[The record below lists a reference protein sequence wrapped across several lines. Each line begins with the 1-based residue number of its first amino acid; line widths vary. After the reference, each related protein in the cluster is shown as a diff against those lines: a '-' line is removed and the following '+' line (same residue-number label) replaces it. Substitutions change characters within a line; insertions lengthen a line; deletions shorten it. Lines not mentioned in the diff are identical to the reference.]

1 VTIKLRRYW
10 LEFNVAPHPAMKIGV
25 GVTAWNLDDAR
36 TLVTSAAVS
45 KVAHVEPSRV
55 VEDVDLR
62 ELDQS
67 HVLPNAVVATSVRGI
82 WYPQGFAQVMI

>member
-1 VTIKLRRYW
+1 MTLKLRRYW
-10 LEFNVAPHPAMKIGV
+10 LEFNTAPHPAMEMGV

-36 TLVTSAAVS
+36 TLVTSATAS
-45 KVAHVEPSRV
+45 EVAQVDLSRV

-67 HVLPNAVVATSVRGI
+67 HIAPNVVAAPSVRGI
-82 WYPQGFAQVMI
+82 WYPQGLAQVMV